1 MKLFKGY
8 PGRPQGPLFRETA
21 SNKDQFLE
29 GCNWSPQVYIS
40 NESHGSDSG
49 TPKEDRVELNGAVVR
64 LDSARPNR
72 AQARETEAKTH

>member
-1 MKLFKGY
+1 MRRALCSE
-8 PGRPQGPLFRETA
+8 RQHLTRT
-21 SNKDQFLE
+21 
-29 GCNWSPQVYIS
+29 

-49 TPKEDRVELNGAVVR
+49 TPKEDRAELNGAIVH